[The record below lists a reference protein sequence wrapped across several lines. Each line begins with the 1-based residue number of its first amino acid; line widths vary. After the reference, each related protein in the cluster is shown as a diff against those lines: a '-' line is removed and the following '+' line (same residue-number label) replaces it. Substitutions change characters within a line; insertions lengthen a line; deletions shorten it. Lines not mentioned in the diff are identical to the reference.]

1 MSDRPRKQA
10 EYERQQREKRM
21 FLSVA
26 GIGFAGSLLA
36 AVALGHRRA
45 HKQALKAGETIT
57 TNHVGWAFKAFG
69 LGTLYAVTI
78 VGGGALAFR
87 FYLQQK
93 YDITSTKDISAY
105 LRGQTQQ
112 RVQGSLKDRLGLS
125 DSEDSEIL
133 GRANRWLDRID
144 EEAGQ
149 KKSGFGRIKSLL
161 GSLDK
166 EEGSLDKE
174 EGSLNKQEPSD
185 QDKPMSLGARMR
197 AACGFGKKS

>member
-10 EYERQQREKRM
+10 EYERQQQEKRM

-45 HKQALKAGETIT
+45 HKQAQKAGEIIT

-93 YDITSTKDISAY
+93 YDITSMKDISAY

-112 RVQGSLKDRLGLS
+112 KVQGSLKERLGLE
-125 DSEDSEIL
+125 DSEDNEML
-133 GRANRWLDRID
+133 RRANKWLDRVD
-144 EEAGQ
+144 EETGQ
-149 KKSGFGRIKSLL
+149 NNR
-161 GSLDK
+161 
-166 EEGSLDKE
+166 
-174 EGSLNKQEPSD
+174 
-185 QDKPMSLGARMR
+185 
-197 AACGFGKKS
+197 

>member
-1 MSDRPRKQA
+1 MSNRPREQA

-45 HKQALKAGETIT
+45 YKTAQKAGEVIA
-57 TNHVGWAFKAFG
+57 TNHVSWAFKAFG
-69 LGTLYAVTI
+69 IGTLYAVTI

-93 YDITSTKDISAY
+93 YDITSIKDISAY

-112 RVQGSLKDRLGLS
+112 KIGGSIKDKLGWKE
-125 DSEDSEIL
+125 SEDSEML
-133 GRANRWLDRID
+133 RRANRWLDRVD

-149 KKSGFGRIKSLL
+149 KKSGFGRIKSLM
-161 GSLDK
+161 GSLKDK
-166 EEGSLDKE
+166 GNEEEQPLSSE
-174 EGSLNKQEPSD
+174 
-185 QDKPMSLGARMR
+185 DKPMSLGARMR